1 MKNFPRTF
9 KVFYIFLVLCFIL
22 VSISSGKRRDKGY
35 WMDVIISPNGSCTGM
50 GLSSAELW
58 VDTRDGC
65 KGAFIPYAFKS
76 LYINTLE
83 HCFDLP
89 DSLFP
94 GSGITVQSVEVGCQ
108 RDRHSGEIVGVQFW
122 LKDTEQNYYHTK
134 ILDLDSPVAPNPSWF
149 VIHVNKCLEVYP
161 QTKGKGGRKKQV
173 LGYLSVGTI
182 EFCAGEFCPQ
192 IRQ

>member
-1 MKNFPRTF
+1 MKNFSRTF
-9 KVFYIFLVLCFIL
+9 KVFYILLVLCFTL
-22 VSISSGKRRDKGY
+22 VSISSGQKKGKDRGY
-35 WMDVIISPNGSCTGM
+35 WMDVFISPITIQCK
-50 GLSSAELW
+50 ELNSVLA

-89 DSLFP
+89 EPLFP
-94 GSGITVQSVEVGCQ
+94 GSGITVQSVEVGCN
-108 RDRHSGEIVGVQFW
+108 RDRHSGEIMAVQFW

-149 VIHVNKCLEVYP
+149 VIPVNKCLKVYP
-161 QTKGKGGRKKQV
+161 QTKKGKKQV
-173 LGYLSVGTI
+173 LGYLRVGMI
-182 EFCAGEFCPQ
+182 EFLQ
-192 IRQ
+192 K

>member
-35 WMDVIISPNGSCTGM
+35 WMDVIISPNGLPCT
-50 GLSSAELW
+50 APELQNAVLR
-58 VDTRDGC
+58 VDTTDSC

-89 DSLFP
+89 EPLFE
-94 GSGITVQSVEVGCQ
+94 GSGITVQSVEVGCK
-108 RDRHSGEIVGVQFW
+108 RDRHTGEIVEVQFW
-122 LKDTEQNYYHTK
+122 LKDTEQKYYRTK
-134 ILDLDSPVAPNPSWF
+134 ILELANPVLPDPIWF
-149 VIHVNKCLEVYP
+149 MISVNHCFEVYP
-161 QTKGKGGRKKQV
+161 QTKKGKKQV
-173 LGYLSVGTI
+173 LGSLSVGTI
-182 EFCAGEFCPQ
+182 VFCAGDYCPQ
-192 IRQ
+192 

>member
-35 WMDVIISPNGSCTGM
+35 WMDVIILPITLDCEQP
-50 GLSSAELW
+50 ELQKAVLE

-65 KGAFIPYAFKS
+65 KGAFIPYDFKS
-76 LYINTLE
+76 LYINTIE

-89 DSLFP
+89 DPLFS
-94 GSGITVQSVEVGCQ
+94 GSGITVQGVEVNCK
-108 RDRHSGEIVGVQFW
+108 RDRHTGEIVGVQFW
-122 LKDTEQNYYHTK
+122 LKDIEQKYYRTK
-134 ILDLDSPVAPNPSWF
+134 MLELTNPVLPDPLWF
-149 VIHVNKCLEVYP
+149 EICVNHCFEVYP
-161 QTKGKGGRKKQV
+161 QTKKGKKQV
-173 LGYLSVGTI
+173 LGYLTIGTI
-182 EFCAGEFCPQ
+182 EFLET